1 MRFRFK
7 NEFRMKFWH
16 VLTMFAVFCA
26 GLYFRPKKTPQ
37 IASNYYVIGSNKLMK
52 HHDSIV
58 LMEYNVDD
66 SVVLMVRLGDTIR
79 IDSVAYVMKL
89 NTFKID

>member
-1 MRFRFK
+1 MRI
-7 NEFRMKFWH
+7 WH
-16 VLTMFAVFCA
+16 VLAMFVLFCI
-26 GLYFRPKKTPQ
+26 GIYFRPKKTPQ
-37 IASNYYVIGSNKLMK
+37 IASNYYVIGSNKVME

-66 SVVLMVRLGDTIR
+66 SVVVMIRLGDTIR

-89 NTFKID
+89 NIFKID